1 VSQAKAKAKKIG
13 PSLFNLYTRIYIWT
27 GGVEFRKNFME
38 GRMHDVLVV
47 EQMRSSLF
55 EIRICKKR
63 DDDDDKRMKDS
74 ITIST

>member
-1 VSQAKAKAKKIG
+1 
-13 PSLFNLYTRIYIWT
+13 
-27 GGVEFRKNFME
+27 
-38 GRMHDVLVV
+38 MHDVLVV